1 MKFGMNGAASS
12 PPPWTLVRTRGNGI
26 LFTAFPALLF
36 IYVFTPIR
44 IIQFIAVF
52 LLVLLLGS
60 RVYSEYL
67 IRSLIILRR
76 DSELRCF
83 RHEWFEVEIAVENR
97 GRLPVFM
104 LAAGDSP
111 GRIAVFRNIKR
122 LYTLGGRRRVI
133 FRWQGY
139 GSDRGEFEIGPFV
152 LRGADPLGMF
162 PFTLIASGSARLF
175 VYPAPGFVH
184 LKPPGGIPLGSLITA
199 NPFNE
204 DLTRSRSLREYYPGD
219 EMRRINWKATARI
232 AGSGAGSAQGVLMVN
247 EYEETLSYPLVVF
260 LNADPAEY
268 ALKTRELYLERAIEA
283 AAALCLMASRE
294 RQALGFIL
302 HTQRGQFGEGVISP
316 SAFTLLPI
324 LERLAVFER
333 RELSE
338 GETAE
343 GEGLTGSAL
352 RMFNEGKFLPFGTR
366 LVYTGPGLTE
376 EEYRA
381 LESLR
386 RYHLTLEYFII
397 DEHAVRD
404 TAGLLS
410 RRYQIKESG
419 YEIL

>member
-1 MKFGMNGAASS
+1 MKFAMNGAASS
-12 PPPWTLVRTRGNGI
+12 PPAWTLVRRRGKGI
-26 LFTAFPALLF
+26 LVAAFPALLG
-36 IYVFTPIR
+36 IYVFTPLR

-52 LLVLLLGS
+52 LLILLLGS

-67 IRSLIILRR
+67 IRGLTILRR

-97 GRLPVFM
+97 GRLPAFM

-111 GRIAVFRNIKR
+111 GRIAVFRNIKG

-139 GSDRGEFEIGPFV
+139 GSARGEFEIGPFV
-152 LRGADPLGMF
+152 LRGADPLGVF
-162 PFTLIASGSARLF
+162 PFTLTASGSARLF

-199 NPFNE
+199 SPFNE
-204 DLTRSRSLREYYPGD
+204 DLTRSRSVREYYPGD
-219 EMRRINWKATARI
+219 ETRRINWKATARI
-232 AGSGAGSAQGVLMVN
+232 AGSGAGGVLMVN

-268 ALKTRELYLERAIEA
+268 ALKTRELYLERAVEA

-302 HTQRGQFGEGVISP
+302 HTKPGQPGGGVIRP

-324 LERLAVFER
+324 LERLAVLER
-333 RELSE
+333 RELSVGDE
-338 GETAE
+338 AE
-343 GEGLTGSAL
+343 GGGLTGSAR
-352 RMFNEGKFLPFGTR
+352 RMLEEGKFLPFGTR
-366 LVYTGPGLTE
+366 LVYAGPDLTE
-376 EEYRA
+376 EDYRA

-386 RYHLTLEYFII
+386 RYHLTLEYLVI
-397 DEHAVRD
+397 DERTLVEGR
-404 TAGLLS
+404 GEGGRS
-410 RRYQIKESG
+410 RRYQIKERG

>member
-1 MKFGMNGAASS
+1 
-12 PPPWTLVRTRGNGI
+12 
-26 LFTAFPALLF
+26 
-36 IYVFTPIR
+36 
-44 IIQFIAVF
+44 
-52 LLVLLLGS
+52 
-60 RVYSEYL
+60 
-67 IRSLIILRR
+67 
-76 DSELRCF
+76 
-83 RHEWFEVEIAVENR
+83 
-97 GRLPVFM
+97 M

-139 GSDRGEFEIGPFV
+139 GSGRGEFEIGPFV
-152 LRGADPLGMF
+152 LRGADPLGVF
-162 PFTLIASGSARLF
+162 PFILTASGGARLF
-175 VYPAPGFVH
+175 VYPAPGFVR

-219 EMRRINWKATARI
+219 ETRRINWKATART
-232 AGSGAGSAQGVLMVN
+232 AGNGAGGALMVN

-294 RQALGFIL
+294 RQALGFIV
-302 HTQRGQFGEGVISP
+302 HTKPGQGGEGVISP
-316 SAFTLLPI
+316 SAFTLIPI
-324 LERLAVFER
+324 LERLAVLER

-338 GETAE
+338 DEAEAAESGALTA
-343 GEGLTGSAL
+343 SAL
-352 RMFNEGKFLPFGTR
+352 RMREEGKFLPFGTR
-366 LVYTGPGLTE
+366 LVYAGPGLTE
-376 EEYRA
+376 GDYRA

-386 RYHLTLEYFII
+386 RYRLTLEYLII
-397 DEHAVRD
+397 DEHTLGEAP
-404 TAGLLS
+404 GFLS
-410 RRYQIKESG
+410 RRYQIKERG